1 MSEVFA
7 DGLTLLGVRRMME
20 GVIPPTLCT
29 ASTEGMP
36 NVSYLSLAEYVDP
49 QHIALSY
56 QFFNRSRE
64 NVLSTKRAA
73 LTLDD
78 GYSGAGVILQ
88 IEYLRTETEGPVF
101 ERLRAKLM
109 GVASHSGMDEVF
121 HLRGADIYRVRAMR
135 RVPGRRELPGAQ
147 PRVDIAANSRLLSER
162 MAHCEDMAELL
173 DTFLDGL
180 GELLRID
187 HAMLWLTDAAQA
199 ALTLLASRGYE
210 HDGAGAEIF
219 IGEGLVGTAVRE
231 GVPIRVGHM
240 MNMARYARAA
250 RERADQLGYAPAQK
264 SGIPLP
270 GLQQPRSQLAVPLR
284 ARGRVLGALLV
295 ESTHEQHFGYDD
307 EDALM
312 LLCGQFAV
320 AMSLMQPAPEPP
332 ADKVDAG
339 CDSPAPAVE
348 SGPPLR
354 LRLFPRDNSVFI
366 DDVYLIRGVAG
377 AILWK
382 LVGEFLR
389 SGRQEFSNRELRL
402 APELRLPDV
411 QDNLEVRLLLLQRR
425 LAEQK
430 ADLRIEKCGRG
441 RMRLNVTRPVVLEGE
456 NRGRRSSDSV

>member
-7 DGLTLLGVRRMME
+7 DGLTLFGVRRMME
-20 GVIPPTLCT
+20 GVIPPTMCT
-29 ASTEGMP
+29 ASPDHMP

-49 QHIALSY
+49 LHIALSY

-64 NVLSTKRAA
+64 NVLATRRAA

-78 GYSGAGVILQ
+78 GYSGAGVVLQ
-88 IEYLRTETEGPVF
+88 LEYLRTETEGPVF

-109 GVASHSGMDEVF
+109 GVASHSGMDAVF
-121 HLRGADIYRVRAMR
+121 HLRGADIYRVLEMR

-147 PRVDIAANSRLLSER
+147 PRVDIATNSRLLSER
-162 MAHCEDMAELL
+162 MAHCEDLGELL
-173 DTFLDGL
+173 DTFLQGL
-180 GELLRID
+180 SDQLRID

-210 HDGAGAEIF
+210 QSGTGAEIF

-250 RERADQLGYAPAQK
+250 RERAGELGYAPALK
-264 SGIPLP
+264 SEIPLP
-270 GLQQPRSQLAVPLR
+270 GLQEPRSQLAVPLR

-295 ESTHEQHFGYDD
+295 ESRHDQHFGYDD

-320 AMSLMQPAPEPP
+320 AMSLMQPPVEREAE
-332 ADKVDAG
+332 
-339 CDSPAPAVE
+339 APAIPAAGTAVD

-354 LRLFPRDNSVFI
+354 MRRFGRDNSVFL

-382 LVGEFLR
+382 LVAEYLR

-430 ADLRIEKCGRG
+430 ADIQLEKCGRG
-441 RMRLNVTRPVVLEGE
+441 RMRLNVTRPVALEGE
-456 NRGRRSSDSV
+456 NWGRRSSDSV